1 MIQNDKVKKIL
12 TDIQDLC
19 KNGQYKDGLEHSA
32 IAFDVL
38 ISDYEKSKTDHY
50 GRSPFLVGE
59 DIRWI
64 KPFDVNRNLEG
75 IFDYLE
81 EIQKA
86 IKLLCFNID
95 YRKYAKFRLLT
106 PKLIFGNKFY
116 DKYNIIWF
124 NEEKS
129 KFKKKNVEFC
139 FNFII
144 ECALKLQEFDFEIE
158 NI

>member
-1 MIQNDKVKKIL
+1 MIQNDKVKEIL
-12 TDIQDLC
+12 TNIQDLC
-19 KNGQYKDGLEHSA
+19 KNGQYKDALEHSA

-64 KPFDVNRNLEG
+64 KPFDVNSNLEG
-75 IFDYLE
+75 IIDSLE

-95 YRKYAKFRLLT
+95 YRKYAKFRHLT
-106 PKLIFGNKFY
+106 PKLIFGSKFY
-116 DKYNIIWF
+116 DNYNIIWF

-129 KFKKKNVEFC
+129 KLKKKILSFVLILLLNVR
-139 FNFII
+139 
-144 ECALKLQEFDFEIE
+144 
-158 NI
+158 